1 MNKTCPVLSDR
12 GDNIYDIEIV
22 DTQTFIEVN
31 SLINDLTVKGKQS
44 SQFADLL
51 LFIVL
56 PAEI

>member
-1 MNKTCPVLSDR
+1 MNKTCPVLSDQ

-22 DTQTFIEVN
+22 DTQAFIEVN
-31 SLINDLTVKGKQS
+31 SLIIDVTVKGKQS

>member
-31 SLINDLTVKGKQS
+31 SLINDVTVKGKQS

>member
-22 DTQTFIEVN
+22 DTQAFIEVN
-31 SLINDLTVKGKQS
+31 SLINDVTVKGKQS

>member
-22 DTQTFIEVN
+22 DTQAFIEVN

-51 LFIVL
+51 FIVL

>member
-1 MNKTCPVLSDR
+1 MNKTWPVLSDQ

-22 DTQTFIEVN
+22 DTQAFIEVN
-31 SLINDLTVKGKQS
+31 SLINDVTVNRKQS